1 MYSLGKSER
10 LCSKTLIEELLTS
23 KISFVKYPYRVI
35 VKKSSLPGEYPAR
48 IAISVSKKRFKR
60 AVQRNRI
67 KRLTRE
73 AYRLNKTNFYQSM
86 TGGQTLDILF
96 IFLDNRLPDFSKT
109 DKALKAALQ
118 KIQHTFA
125 LTS

>member
-1 MYSLGKSER
+1 MYSLSKSER
-10 LCSKTLIEELLTS
+10 LCSKTLIEELLAS
-23 KISFVKYPYRVI
+23 DISFVKYPYRVI
-35 VKKSSLPGEYPAR
+35 VKKSSLPGKYPAR

-67 KRLTRE
+67 KRLTKE
-73 AYRLNKTNFYQSM
+73 AYRLNKTDLYESM
-86 TGGQTLDILF
+86 TTGQTLDILF

-109 DKALKAALQ
+109 DKALKSALQ

-125 LTS
+125 LT